1 MHKGENRMSN
11 YDFRATANYNRTS
24 ESTRSTSSVVL
35 RRQYPAQPH
44 RLHGLGLQ
52 YAAGETP
59 FYPYQYFK
67 KQVEDG
73 NSYYNLNNTNYR
85 TVAFYSNATY
95 SYKGRYVVNGTYR
108 YEARISSGAAAMLA
122 GCLRGT
128 SLAHGTCTRKTSSR
142 TLKPPE
148 PPHAPVLLL

>member
-1 MHKGENRMSN
+1 MTSVLR
-11 YDFRATANYNRTS
+11 RTITVPS
-24 ESTRSTSSVVL
+24 ESTRSNL
-35 RRQYPAQPH
+35 FG
-44 RLHGLGLQ
+44 GLETTNIQRNRTAFTGWGLQ

-142 TLKPPE
+142 SSS
-148 PPHAPVLLL
+148 H